1 MTDEQ
6 ALISQ
11 IHKLPESLKE
21 EVARFVA
28 KLTGESGA
36 SNIGGTNG
44 LRSPRKAGSAA
55 GKYHMAP
62 DFDEPLEDF
71 NAYDAET

>member
-11 IHKLPESLKE
+11 IHELPESLKA
-21 EVARFVA
+21 EVASFVS
-28 KLTGESGA
+28 KLTS
-36 SNIGGTNG
+36 
-44 LRSPRKAGSAA
+44 RSEKKGSTVTSTERRPRKAGSAA

-71 NAYDAET
+71 KDYM